1 MKILDR
7 YVLISFLKNYF
18 ISLMVLIG
26 LYVVLDMVFNFDEL
40 AELKG
45 SDPQGGATAMFS
57 VAWSILDYYF
67 HQSFLIFVH
76 LSGIIPVVAA
86 AFTFIRMSRFNELT
100 AILAAGVSLLRVA
113 APVIFCG
120 VVINILLLPVTQE
133 VIIPSMIPKLTL
145 KHDELQGSGAKS
157 FQIRAMQDESNAL
170 LNVGRYTSS
179 ADNKSATMQVID
191 VIERDGDYRPSAHIS
206 AESAEYDPSRGGWAL
221 TKGVRVRGLSPGQ
234 ERGRPEPID
243 FWKTSINPEEIAL
256 YRSGDFVDLLP
267 TSRINDLLA
276 RPKSYGTTS
285 LMRVKH
291 FRLAQLLMNIILLL
305 LAIPCVLTREPG
317 TLKQAALK
325 AGILSGLCMALA
337 FIMRQVAGNPPAG
350 EKWIN
355 LWPAMMAWVPIFL
368 FLPIAMFLLDRLQ
381 TKKT

>member
-7 YVLISFLKNYF
+7 YVLVSFLKNYF

-40 AELKG
+40 AELKH
-45 SDPQGGATAMFS
+45 SDPHGGAAAMFS
-57 VAWSILDYYF
+57 VAWSVIDYYF

-86 AFTFIRMSRFNELT
+86 AFTFVRMSRFNELT

-133 VIIPSMIPKLTL
+133 LIIPSMIPKLTL
-145 KHDELQGSGAKS
+145 KHDELQENSAKS
-157 FQIRAMQDESNAL
+157 FPIRAMQDENNAL
-170 LNVGRYTSS
+170 LNAGRYTP
-179 ADNKSATMQVID
+179 AKDGATMEVVD
-191 VIERDGDYRPSAHIS
+191 VIERDVDFRPASHIS
-206 AESAEYDPSRGGWAL
+206 ADSAHYDPAAGGWKL
-221 TKGVRVRGLSPGQ
+221 TNGLRVSGLLPDQ
-234 ERGRPEPID
+234 RRTRPQSID

-267 TSRINDLLA
+267 TAKINDLLA

-291 FRLAQLLMNIILLL
+291 FRLAQLMMNIILLL

-317 TLKQAALK
+317 TLKQGALK
-325 AGILSGLCMALA
+325 AAILSGLCMALA
-337 FIMRQVAGNPPAG
+337 FLMRQVAGNPPAG
-350 EKWIN
+350 EKWVN
-355 LWPAMMAWVPIFL
+355 LWPAMMAWVPIFV

>member
-1 MKILDR
+1 
-7 YVLISFLKNYF
+7 
-18 ISLMVLIG
+18 MVLIG
-26 LYVVLDMVFNFDEL
+26 LYVILDMVFNFDEL
-40 AELKG
+40 AELKA
-45 SDPQGGATAMFS
+45 SEQQGTLAAWA
-57 VAWSILDYYF
+57 VAWSIVDYYF

-120 VVINILLLPVTQE
+120 VVINILLLPITQE
-133 VIIPSMIPKLTL
+133 LIIPSMIPKLTL
-145 KHDELQGSGAKS
+145 KHDELAENKTKS
-157 FQIRAMQDESNAL
+157 FQIRAMQDKNNSL
-170 LNVGRYTSS
+170 LNAGRYTPG
-179 ADNKSATMQVID
+179 ADGKPASIAVVD
-191 VIERDGDYRPSAHIS
+191 VIERDADYRPSSHIT
-206 AESAEYDPSRGGWAL
+206 ADHAEYDPSLGGWKL
-221 TKGVRVRGLSPGQ
+221 TNGLRISGLLAGQVRS
-234 ERGRPEPID
+234 RPEPVEL
-243 FWKTSINPEEIAL
+243 WKSSINPEEIAL

-267 TSRINDLLA
+267 TAKINELLA

-317 TLKQAALK
+317 TLKQGALK
-325 AGILSGLCMALA
+325 AGILSGLCMAIA

-355 LWPAMMAWVPIFL
+355 LWPALMAWVPIFI

>member
-7 YVLISFLKNYF
+7 YVLVSFLKNYL

-26 LYVVLDMVFNFDEL
+26 LYVILDMVFNFDEL
-40 AELKG
+40 AELKA
-45 SDPQGGATAMFS
+45 SEQQGTLAAWA
-57 VAWSILDYYF
+57 VAWSIVDYYF

-120 VVINILLLPVTQE
+120 VVINILLLPITQE
-133 VIIPSMIPKLTL
+133 LIIPSMIPKLTL
-145 KHDELQGSGAKS
+145 KHDELAENKTKS
-157 FQIRAMQDESNAL
+157 FQIRAMQDKNNSL
-170 LNVGRYTSS
+170 LNAGRYTPG
-179 ADNKSATMQVID
+179 ADGKPASIAVVD
-191 VIERDGDYRPSAHIS
+191 VIERDADYRPSSHIT
-206 AESAEYDPSRGGWAL
+206 ADHAEYDPSLGGWKL
-221 TKGVRVRGLSPGQ
+221 TNGLRISGLLAGQVRS
-234 ERGRPEPID
+234 RPEPVEL
-243 FWKTSINPEEIAL
+243 WKSSINPEEIAL

-267 TSRINDLLA
+267 TAKINELLA

-317 TLKQAALK
+317 TLKQGALK
-325 AGILSGLCMALA
+325 AGILSGLCMAIA
-337 FIMRQVAGNPPAG
+337 FIMLQVAGNPPAG

-355 LWPAMMAWVPIFL
+355 LWPALMAWVPIFI

>member
-7 YVLISFLKNYF
+7 YVLVSFLKNYL

-26 LYVVLDMVFNFDEL
+26 LYVILDMVFNFDEL
-40 AELKG
+40 AELKA
-45 SDPQGGATAMFS
+45 SEQQGTLAAWA
-57 VAWSILDYYF
+57 VAWSIVDYYF

-120 VVINILLLPVTQE
+120 VVINILLLPITQE
-133 VIIPSMIPKLTL
+133 LIIPSMIPKLTL
-145 KHDELQGSGAKS
+145 KHDELAENKTKS
-157 FQIRAMQDESNAL
+157 FQIRAMQDKNNSL
-170 LNVGRYTSS
+170 LNAGRYTPS
-179 ADNKSATMQVID
+179 ADGKPASIAVVD
-191 VIERDGDYRPSAHIS
+191 VIERDADYRPSSHIT
-206 AESAEYDPSRGGWAL
+206 ADHAEYDPSLGGWKL
-221 TKGVRVRGLSPGQ
+221 TNGLRISGLLAGQVRS
-234 ERGRPEPID
+234 RPEPVEL
-243 FWKTSINPEEIAL
+243 WKSSINPEEIAL

-267 TSRINDLLA
+267 TAKINELLA

-317 TLKQAALK
+317 TLKQGALK
-325 AGILSGLCMALA
+325 AGILSGLCMAIA

-355 LWPAMMAWVPIFL
+355 LWPALMAWVPIFI

>member
-7 YVLISFLKNYF
+7 YVLVSFLKNYL

-26 LYVVLDMVFNFDEL
+26 LYVILDMVFNFDEL
-40 AELKG
+40 AELKA
-45 SDPQGGATAMFS
+45 SEQQGTLAAWA
-57 VAWSILDYYF
+57 VAWSIVDYYF

-120 VVINILLLPVTQE
+120 VVINILLLPITQE
-133 VIIPSMIPKLTL
+133 LIIPSMIPKLTL
-145 KHDELQGSGAKS
+145 KHDELAENKTKS
-157 FQIRAMQDESNAL
+157 FQIRAMQDKNNSL
-170 LNVGRYTSS
+170 LNAGRYTPG
-179 ADNKSATMQVID
+179 ADGKPASIAVVD
-191 VIERDGDYRPSAHIS
+191 VIERDADYRPSSHIT
-206 AESAEYDPSRGGWAL
+206 ADHAEYDPSLGGWKL
-221 TKGVRVRGLSPGQ
+221 TNGLRISGLLAGQVRS
-234 ERGRPEPID
+234 RPEPVEL
-243 FWKTSINPEEIAL
+243 WKSSINPEEIAL

-267 TSRINDLLA
+267 TAKINELLA

-317 TLKQAALK
+317 TLKQGALK
-325 AGILSGLCMALA
+325 AGILSGLCMAIA

-355 LWPAMMAWVPIFL
+355 LWPALMAWVPIFI